1 MRDQQTSELARDV
14 DAHSLQ
20 RLVRARDLWLKRNAE
35 KVREYKRRSAK
46 KAYLANPSKFKHR
59 QKKWRKENNARARSR
74 DAKYRAKYAQ
84 SRRKQFKAWR
94 EKHREYFRGR
104 NTSDVRNLAN
114 WYVRMKLSQG
124 TQIQPRE
131 WPGDLVELKRAKI
144 KLTRLCRALQ
154 QTPN

>member
-1 MRDQQTSELARDV
+1 MRDQKTSELAHDAN
-14 DAHSLQ
+14 AHSLQ

-46 KAYLANPSKFKHR
+46 KAYLANPSKFKRR
-59 QKKWRKENNARARSR
+59 QKKWRKENNARARAR

-131 WPGDLVELKRAKI
+131 WPGDLAELKRAKI